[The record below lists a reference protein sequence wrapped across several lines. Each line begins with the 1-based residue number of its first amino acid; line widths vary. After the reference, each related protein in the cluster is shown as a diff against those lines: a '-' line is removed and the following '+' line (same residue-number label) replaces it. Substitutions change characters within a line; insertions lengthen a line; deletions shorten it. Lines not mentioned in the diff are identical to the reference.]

1 MRFLKKWLRAKRR
14 AKKDRKINR
23 QRLKLAEISAKIS
36 NYDVNSKLCKVIEG
50 TPRFEFQKTSDSKFV
65 EDTSEKR
72 TEIYQSRVCHIERNG
87 PRSSKRFSRQIR
99 ARRWS
104 ASSPNDKLEGCLSIR
119 EEARFVTHYR
129 PAISILIVIARSFL
143 FEIVLWIIVTIAQQW
158 PDTKDG
164 VSACLIVI
172 NARIPSD
179 RKSNTHRRWNIVT
192 TRLWLWIFRAMGAFT
207 AFVRKRLYK

>member
-1 MRFLKKWLRAKRR
+1 MPSCKKKSEERSQNQSSRSKTCWNFSKDLELRCQFQTLQCHRGYARHH
-14 AKKDRKINR
+14 
-23 QRLKLAEISAKIS
+23 
-36 NYDVNSKLCKVIEG
+36 
-50 TPRFEFQKTSDSKFV
+50 PRFEFQKTSDSKFV

-129 PAISILIVIARSFL
+129 PAISILIAIARSFL

-158 PDTKDG
+158 PNTKDG

-179 RKSNTHRRWNIVT
+179 RKSNTHRR
-192 TRLWLWIFRAMGAFT
+192 
-207 AFVRKRLYK
+207 

>member
-1 MRFLKKWLRAKRR
+1 MPSCKKKSEERSQNQSSRSKTCWNFSKDLELRCQFQTLQSHRGYA
-14 AKKDRKINR
+14 
-23 QRLKLAEISAKIS
+23 
-36 NYDVNSKLCKVIEG
+36 
-50 TPRFEFQKTSDSKFV
+50 THHPRFEFQKTSDSKFV

-129 PAISILIVIARSFL
+129 PAISILIAIARSFL
-143 FEIVLWIIVTIAQQW
+143 FEIVLWIIVTIA
-158 PDTKDG
+158 
-164 VSACLIVI
+164 
-172 NARIPSD
+172 
-179 RKSNTHRRWNIVT
+179 
-192 TRLWLWIFRAMGAFT
+192 
-207 AFVRKRLYK
+207 